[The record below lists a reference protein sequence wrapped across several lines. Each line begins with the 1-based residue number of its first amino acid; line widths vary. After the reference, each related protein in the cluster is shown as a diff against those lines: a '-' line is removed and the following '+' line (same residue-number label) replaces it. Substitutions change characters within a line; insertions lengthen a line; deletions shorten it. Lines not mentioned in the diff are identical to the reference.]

1 MENEPLITGQELI
14 AEFMQLNSFE
24 DGRYGKLWSDPF
36 GKNQSN
42 FSLQYETSWDWLMP
56 VVHKILNTTEPEKT
70 DYEYFELE
78 KTTVGQSIDYVY
90 MKVVEFLKRQK
101 RI

>member
-1 MENEPLITGQELI
+1 MIDTSIITGQELI
-14 AEFMQLNSFE
+14 AEFMQLKSFE
-24 DGRYGKLWSDPF
+24 KD
-36 GKNQSN
+36 
-42 FSLQYETSWDWLMP
+42 SLQYETSWDWLMP